1 MRALLQRV
9 THAEVSVDG
18 TTVGRIGPGL
28 LIFLGVGHGDG
39 EAQARAVAT
48 KTANL
53 RIFEDDAGKVN
64 RSLLDV
70 AGEALVVSQFTL
82 YADTR
87 KGRRPS
93 FTGAADP
100 ALAETLVESYRS
112 ALEAE
117 GVRTKGGRFG
127 AMMQVALTN
136 DGPFTIA
143 LDSDDLTGGSS

>member
-9 THAEVSVDG
+9 THAEVTIVGTSVG
-18 TTVGRIGPGL
+18 KIGSGL
-28 LIFLGVGHGDG
+28 LILLGVGHGDG
-39 EAQARAVAT
+39 EAQARALAT

-64 RSLLDV
+64 LSLLNI

-100 ALAETLVESYRS
+100 TSAEALVESYRA

-117 GVRTKGGRFG
+117 GVRTAGGRFG
-127 AMMQVALTN
+127 AMMQVTLTN